1 MLGSVAVRPVC
12 HCHDDA
18 PHRRKR
24 TPMKIRT
31 IAVAG
36 LLASTLLAVA
46 PAHAEVAARP
56 LPIQVH
62 PLQPAPRVEPDPR
75 SEVQELLQQIS
86 DLDDNWDGLTPQ
98 QRQQRVA
105 QLQQQVTVVDR
116 DTRNLPAD
124 QQPEVQ
130 AMLSM
135 AVVKLVDLVMKAQP
149 PGSPCYFPFCLPGL

>member
-1 MLGSVAVRPVC
+1 
-12 HCHDDA
+12 
-18 PHRRKR
+18 
-24 TPMKIRT
+24 MKIT
-31 IAVAG
+31 AIAAAG
-36 LLASTLLAVA
+36 LMAGMLLTAS
-46 PAHAEVAARP
+46 PAHAELTAKPQASGIR
-56 LPIQVH
+56 

-86 DLDDNWDGLTPQ
+86 DLDDSWDSLTPQ

-116 DTRNLPAD
+116 GTRNLPAD